1 MRASATMPPP
11 EELHQRGPLYSL
23 WPTQQKAMELVGLT
37 QEWATK
43 LDAVNELLYGGQ
55 AGGGKSYFLR
65 AAATT
70 MCFIWPGSVH
80 PIFRRTY
87 GELEESHIRA
97 IQEEIPPEV
106 GRYYADRHEL
116 RFHNGSIIAFRFC
129 DREHD
134 VFRYQSAEWQSLSID
149 EATHLTKMQIEYLKT
164 RVRAPLE
171 RFPGW
176 RRIILYASNPGNV
189 GHAYFKQGFVDAGRA
204 GVPFDITT
212 SYGTKKLVTKRCYLP
227 AKLIDNPAL
236 DHDAYVITLLENS
249 DELTRKALMDGDW
262 SIFAGRFFTE
272 WDERLHVIPSF
283 KPPANWTKWVAID
296 YGFAAPFC
304 ALWFARS
311 PDRKRVVVYREL
323 YQKGLYDFQQA
334 KLVRS
339 MSKGERIRLFVAD
352 TQMFNE
358 RREAGL
364 PSIARIFSK
373 NHIPLVRASKSRQ
386 AGWALVKRNLYWNA
400 NDKVPP
406 RLFVTRDCPNLIRT
420 IPLMV
425 RDEKNPEDLADT
437 VNGSKTED
445 DACDTLRYGLMAE
458 GNAYRKM
465 LLQRYRISF

>member
-1 MRASATMPPP
+1 MLATAVMPPP
-11 EELHQRGPLYSL
+11 EELVGRGPLYSL
-23 WPTQQKAMELVGLT
+23 WPAQQKAMELVGLT
-37 QEWATK
+37 PDWAAK
-43 LDAVNELLYGGQ
+43 VDAVNELLYGGQ

-97 IQEEIPPEV
+97 IQTEIPPEI

-116 RFHNGSIIAFRFC
+116 RFHNGSVLAFRFC

-134 VFRYQSAEWQSLSID
+134 VFRYQSAEYQSLSID
-149 EATHLTKMQIEYLKT
+149 ESTHFTKMQVEYLKT
-164 RVRAPLE
+164 RVRAPQN

-176 RRIILYASNPGNV
+176 RRVILYCSNPGNI
-189 GHAYFKQGFVDAGRA
+189 GHAYFKQEFVDKGKP
-204 GVPFDITT
+204 GIPFEVKT
-212 SYGTKKLVTKRCYLP
+212 SFKGNTLTTKRCYLP
-227 AKLIDNPAL
+227 ASLTDNPAL

-272 WDERLHVIPSF
+272 WNEDIHIIPSF
-283 KPPANWTKWVAID
+283 KPPSTWIKWVAID
-296 YGFAAPFC
+296 YGFSAPFC

-323 YQKGLYDFQQA
+323 YAKGLYDFQQA
-334 KLVRS
+334 KAIRRL
-339 MSKGERIRLFVAD
+339 SKGERIRLFIGD

-364 PSIARIFSK
+364 PSIASIYLKNRIR
-373 NHIPLVRASKSRQ
+373 LVRASKSRH
-386 AGWALVKRNLYWNA
+386 AGWTVIKRNLYWDVK
-400 NDKVPP
+400 DKVLP
-406 RLFVTRDCPNLIRT
+406 RLFVTVDCPNLART

-425 RDEKNPEDLADT
+425 RDERNPEDLADV

-445 DACDTLRYGLMAE
+445 DACDTLRYGMMAE
-458 GNAYRKM
+458 GPAYRKM
-465 LLQRYRISF
+465 LLQKYRISF